1 MQTGWSFADTVVLVT
16 GSSQGIGAAALS
28 EFVRHGATGVLNY
41 FPDPAGANRANA
53 ETVAAEIR
61 KASGRADAVMLSGAS
76 VTDAAALDTM
86 MGEVKATFGRL
97 DVLVNNAGMAIDG
110 LVMRVKD
117 EDWDRQ
123 LDTNLKGPFALI
135 RAASRPMMKQ
145 RSGSIINLT
154 SVVGET
160 GNGGQAAYSASKA
173 GLLGLTKS
181 VARELA
187 SRNIRVNAVSPG
199 FIDTDM
205 TAKIAPDARARLTE
219 SIPMQRLG
227 SAEDVANA
235 VVFLASDLAGYI
247 TGEVLKVNGGM
258 YM

>member
-1 MQTGWSFADTVVLVT
+1 MQVSLKDKVALVT
-16 GSSQGIGAAALS
+16 GGSRGIGRACAVALARAGAKVAITYAGNEAAAQQAVALI
-28 EFVRHGATGVLNY
+28 EKEGGQARALKFDVADTAAC
-41 FPDPAGANRANA
+41 AGAVDQVVQ
-53 ETVAAEIR
+53 E
-61 KASGRADAVMLSGAS
+61 L
-76 VTDAAALDTM
+76 
-86 MGEVKATFGRL
+86 GRL
-97 DVLVNNAGMAIDG
+97 DVLVNNAGVAVDG

-117 EDWDRQ
+117 DDWDKQ

-145 RSGSIINLT
+145 KGGSIINLT
-154 SVVGET
+154 SVVGEM
-160 GNGGQAAYSASKA
+160 GNAGQVAYSSSKA
-173 GLLGLTKS
+173 GLIGLTKS

-205 TAKIAPDARARLTE
+205 TAKVSAEARAKMME
-219 SIPMQRLG
+219 GIPLQRLG
-227 SAEDVANA
+227 SPEDVANA